1 MRGADMVNL
10 GSMLVMVET
19 SPHAWSRHPVGH
31 ADKPAIG
38 NISTCVEQTCPVSGP
53 ASPRRKHLHMRG
65 ADMCSTLALTAS
77 KETSPH
83 AWSRRDAFLIDALNH
98 GNISTCVEQTQNPV

>member
-1 MRGADMVNL
+1 MVNL